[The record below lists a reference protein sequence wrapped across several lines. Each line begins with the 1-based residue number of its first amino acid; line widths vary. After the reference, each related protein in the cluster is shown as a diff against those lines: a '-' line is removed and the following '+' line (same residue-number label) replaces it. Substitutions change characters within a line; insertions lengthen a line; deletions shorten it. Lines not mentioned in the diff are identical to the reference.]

1 MNTPPRILVVD
12 DDAQIRLVLH
22 QVLTRA
28 GFSVQVATNGRECIA
43 LHNHAP
49 ADLIITD
56 IIMPE
61 MEGIES
67 IRTIRKKSTST
78 KIIAISGGLRGGP
91 LDILSIAKLMGA
103 ARTLAK
109 PFKIE
114 EIISA
119 VNEVLAEP
127 AAQAAGAKPRDS
139 VQINAK
145 H

>member
-28 GFSVQVATNGRECIA
+28 GFSVQVATNGRECIV
-43 LHNHAP
+43 LHKQAP

-61 MEGIES
+61 MEGFES
-67 IRTIRKKSTST
+67 IKSIRKISAGT

-91 LDILSIAKLMGA
+91 LDVLTVAKMMGA
-103 ARTLAK
+103 TRALAK
-109 PFKIE
+109 PFKSE

-127 AAQAAGAKPRDS
+127 APQVTRDK
-139 VQINAK
+139 A
-145 H
+145 